1 MADTKTMSATPLTLS
16 ALAFGIALG
25 GGGVYMLGE
34 DEQLHPVVVQPDRA
48 PNEMDALLAFAPK
61 DCTDE
66 MARIPDA
73 DKGLACAIG
82 ESYLGSDK
90 EPSAVLICNGAVMP
104 RRLQACVEEAAAAKA
119 IEDAKPKPEPEPV
132 LEEPVEVKE
141 P

>member
-1 MADTKTMSATPLTLS
+1 MADTKTLSATPLTLS

-34 DEQLHPVVVQPDRA
+34 DEQLHPVQVQQDRA
-48 PNEMDALLAFAPK
+48 PSEMDAILTFAPK
-61 DCTDE
+61 NCADE
-66 MARIPDA
+66 MAQIPDY

-104 RRLQACVEEAAAAKA
+104 RRLQACIEEAAAAQA
-119 IEDAKPKPEPEPV
+119 R
-132 LEEPVEVKE
+132 KE
-141 P
+141 SDEKIKTG